1 MSPATGKVSKA
12 MPQATEHTMN
22 SVPGQP
28 DITNLGLKLILGQQD
43 VFGFQIRV
51 HHLQSRT

>member
-28 DITNLGLKLILGQQD
+28 YITNLGLKLILGQQD
-43 VFGFQIRV
+43 IFGFQIRV
-51 HHLQSRT
+51 HHLQS